1 MRCRSCFGRG
11 TGGAG
16 HGLTPAASPEP
27 LLFLLCALLC
37 LASLSGLAQE
47 RTDAR
52 FDPESLERQARFAF
66 SQNLADYLFLGTL
79 NAELQYSIHRSWT
92 LLGGARYNNW
102 TWLHRQESQ
111 FEARQQT
118 YYLGVRWWPWY
129 TYSGWWLGSRMQFQE
144 YNRGGI
150 FSPETEEGNAYGIGA
165 SGGYSVHVNRW
176 LNVDFGLG
184 FWGGMTRYVTYA
196 CPYCGKRT
204 GEGTKAF
211 FLPDELRV
219 ALELV
224 F

>member
-1 MRCRSCFGRG
+1 
-11 TGGAG
+11 
-16 HGLTPAASPEP
+16 
-27 LLFLLCALLC
+27 
-37 LASLSGLAQE
+37 
-47 RTDAR
+47 
-52 FDPESLERQARFAF
+52 
-66 SQNLADYLFLGTL
+66 
-79 NAELQYSIHRSWT
+79 
-92 LLGGARYNNW
+92 
-102 TWLHRQESQ
+102 
-111 FEARQQT
+111 
-118 YYLGVRWWPWY
+118 
-129 TYSGWWLGSRMQFQE
+129 MQFQE

>member
-1 MRCRSCFGRG
+1 MKCSSRIGRG

-16 HGLTPAASPEP
+16 ICLTPVVSPGP
-27 LLFLLCALLC
+27 LLWLLCALLW
-37 LASLSGLAQE
+37 LAPLTARSQPAPPPA
-47 RTDAR
+47 DAG
-52 FDPESLERQARFAF
+52 SLERQARFAL

-102 TWLHRQESQ
+102 TWRHRQDSQ
-111 FEARQQT
+111 FESRQQT

-129 TYSGWWLGSRMQFQE
+129 TYSGWWLGTRMQYQE

-150 FSPETEEGNAYGIGA
+150 FSPETEEGDAFGVGL

-176 LNVDFGLG
+176 LNVNFGIG
-184 FWGGMTRYVTYA
+184 GWGGLTRYVSYA

-211 FLPDELRV
+211 FLPNELLV
-219 ALELV
+219 ALELI